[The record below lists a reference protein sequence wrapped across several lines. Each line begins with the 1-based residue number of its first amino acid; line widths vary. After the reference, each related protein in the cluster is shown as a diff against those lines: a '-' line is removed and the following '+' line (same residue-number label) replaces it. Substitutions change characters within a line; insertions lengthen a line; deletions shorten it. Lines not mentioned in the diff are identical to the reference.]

1 MCCYHEMIKRQIEA
15 QIIQLMKDYPSVT
28 IYCPRQCGKTTTVRE
43 LFPEFSYANLDDIKS
58 SADNQLC
65 LHMG

>member
-1 MCCYHEMIKRQIEA
+1 MIKRQIEA

-28 IYCPRQCGKTTTVRE
+28 IYGPRQCGKTTTVRE
-43 LFPEFSYANLDDIKS
+43 LFPDFSYANLDDIKS

>member
-1 MCCYHEMIKRQIEA
+1 MIKRQIEA
-15 QIIQLMKDYPSVT
+15 QIIQLMKDYPFVT

-43 LFPEFSYANLDDIKS
+43 LFPDFSYANLDDIKS

>member
-1 MCCYHEMIKRQIEA
+1 MINKADRGTDYPINEGLSFCYH
-15 QIIQLMKDYPSVT
+15 LWSG
-28 IYCPRQCGKTTTVRE
+28 PRQCGKTTTVRE